1 MEMKM
6 KRYAVIAVL
15 VALSSLSCHKTT
27 VGPDSAK
34 PHLPTTHESKLATL
48 LDSLRYALDFP
59 ALAGAI
65 VTDDS
70 ILDAQAVG
78 CRRYGGAENVTV
90 NDQFHLG
97 SNTKAITA
105 VLLGVLVDQGLVS
118 WDSKLPSI
126 FPEYASTM
134 RDEYR
139 NVTLRNVLSHSAG
152 FMRDPNVTLHTSTPK
167 DQRAEVVAWALLQ
180 PPAVPVGQYLY
191 SNLGFMVAGAI
202 AEKLTDRPYEDLLI
216 ERVLQPLGIT
226 TAGFGPMGTPGLEDQ
241 PLQHTSG
248 HVPILPTPSAD
259 NPPIYSPAGRLH
271 MSVGD
276 WAKYAKWVLAAEAGH
291 QTLLKPETA
300 RTLTTPVV
308 PMGGGGSYALGWVVY
323 NSSWVG
329 GKLLWHNGSNTM
341 NYSEAELAPDRRFG
355 VLVATNQ
362 GSGSQADPLSPA
374 VDRLINFYLYGH

>member
-1 MEMKM
+1 M
-6 KRYAVIAVL
+6 KRRATLMAVL
-15 VALSSLSCHKTT
+15 CSLLALSCNKTV
-27 VGPDSAK
+27 VGPDRGT
-34 PHLPTTHESKLATL
+34 PPPPTTHESRLATI

>member
-1 MEMKM
+1 M
-6 KRYAVIAVL
+6 AVL
-15 VALSSLSCHKTT
+15 CSLLALSCHKNG
-27 VGPDSAK
+27 VGPEEATPPPAITHDSR
-34 PHLPTTHESKLATL
+34 LATI
-48 LDSLRYALDFP
+48 LDSLRYALDLP

-105 VLLGVLVDQGLVS
+105 VLLGILVDQGLVS

-126 FPEYASTM
+126 FPEYSTTM

-139 NVTLRNVLSHSAG
+139 NVSLRNVLSHSAG
-152 FMRDPNVTLHTSTPK
+152 FMRDPNLTLHTSTPK
-167 DQRAEVVAWALLQ
+167 EQRTEVVAWALSQ

-191 SNLGFMVAGAI
+191 SNLGFIIAGAI

-226 TAGFGPMGTPGLEDQ
+226 TAGFGPMGTSGLEDE
-241 PLQHTSG
+241 PLQHTSN
-248 HVPILPTPSAD
+248 HVPILPAPSAD

-276 WAKYAKWVLAAEAGH
+276 WAKYARWVLAAEAGH
-291 QTLLKPETA
+291 QTLLKSETA
-300 RTLTTPVV
+300 RALTTPVV
-308 PMGGGGSYALGWVVY
+308 PVGDGGSYAFGWVVY
-323 NSSWVG
+323 NSSWAG

-341 NYSEAELAPDRRFG
+341 NYSEAELAPNRRFG

-362 GSGSQADPLSPA
+362 GPGSQADPLSPA
-374 VDRLINFYLYGH
+374 VNRLINFYLYGH